1 MIPDPSCHAHGGH
14 QPALLAPAV
23 DDGHQVDVV
32 RNDVAATPSRHVE
45 VLVEH
50 GLADVLELQVL
61 SFLLNWTKLTDLPQG
76 FSIKQMCGC

>member
-45 VLVEH
+45 VLVQH
-50 GLADVLELQVL
+50 GLADVLEL
-61 SFLLNWTKLTDLPQG
+61 
-76 FSIKQMCGC
+76 